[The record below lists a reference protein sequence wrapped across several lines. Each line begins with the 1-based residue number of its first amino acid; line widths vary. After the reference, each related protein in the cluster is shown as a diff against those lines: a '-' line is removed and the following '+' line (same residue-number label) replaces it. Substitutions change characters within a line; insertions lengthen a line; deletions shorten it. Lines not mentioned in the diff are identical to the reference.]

1 MSFLKK
7 VFGLDNSAAV
17 KAAQDQARIMQEQ
30 AEATRRQSQAIA
42 EQTAQQQRLA
52 ADRARVEEQVRLMQE
67 ANKPEEVVV
76 DVGEEGDDEP
86 AALLGVIP
94 QKLHARGDTGLLVW
108 SEGEAHGASGCCTAM
123 ILRPM

>member
-1 MSFLKK
+1 MSFIKK
-7 VFGLDNSAAV
+7 LIGLDNSAAV

-42 EQTAQQQRLA
+42 EQTAQQQRQA

-76 DVGEEGDDEP
+76 DVGEEGEDAP
-86 AALLGVIP
+86 AARRRRAYQNP
-94 QKLHARGDTGLLVW
+94 NA
-108 SEGEAHGASGCCTAM
+108 GASGA
-123 ILRPM
+123 IRI